1 MESLVDS
8 IKLVMDDLLKRD
20 SLDQREKPRKMFI
33 AGASLGAFIW
43 CAPSS
48 RLAFVASPTSDTALP
63 LALCSLKYIINYPSV
78 NKENHNVDG
87 VFLMCPLITISPETR

>member
-1 MESLVDS
+1 MLQHGHSSGLHCFIPSMESLVDS

-43 CAPSS
+43 CVTIVSP
-48 RLAFVASPTSDTALP
+48 RLRCLSD
-63 LALCSLKYIINYPSV
+63 
-78 NKENHNVDG
+78 D
-87 VFLMCPLITISPETR
+87 